1 VSRNT
6 DASGHAPLLVDAQVT
21 PTNYVVHQVVP
32 SGYVNLTANPVG
44 VPGVVEGGLYDVVF
58 RDALAAPFGYGWVRG
73 VVFNDA
79 NGDGVRNILSEV
91 GLAGVTVQASNGAS
105 MQTLGDGSYFFL
117 LPAGSRTITQTNL
130 AGWVSTTPDVVPVSV
145 ASGGVHEVDFGDQL
159 CPPGSPICGDPG
171 GFIWLSG
178 YVYQDADGVLNAPDG
193 LKGAADVGLAAV
205 PVTATATVGA
215 WTAAGSTDASG
226 FYFLQVPAGPGQ
238 VTVTLPAGYIALTPP
253 TVSYDASVSL
263 HMFRVDFAAIST
275 TAQCPSG
282 GVVHGHV
289 YSDTNG
295 DGVFVLGV
303 DTPTLGEATVGY
315 GGQVQRTNWMY
326 AFVCVPAGGGVV
338 TSTNPSGY
346 TNTTPNSVNVTVPDG
361 GLASANF
368 GKAFVSIPIALRYAY
383 IPIVF
388 RPGP

>member
-1 VSRNT
+1 
-6 DASGHAPLLVDAQVT
+6 
-21 PTNYVVHQVVP
+21 
-32 SGYVNLTANPVG
+32 
-44 VPGVVEGGLYDVVF
+44 
-58 RDALAAPFGYGWVRG
+58 
-73 VVFNDA
+73 
-79 NGDGVRNILSEV
+79 
-91 GLAGVTVQASNGAS
+91 
-105 MQTLGDGSYFFL
+105 M
-117 LPAGSRTITQTNL
+117 
-130 AGWVSTTPDVVPVSV
+130 SV

-171 GFIWLSG
+171 GFIWLQG

-205 PVTATATVGA
+205 PVTATVGT

-263 HMFRVDFAAIST
+263 HTFRVDFAAISA
-275 TAQCPSG
+275 TAQCASG

-326 AFVCVPAGGGVV
+326 AFVCVPAGDGVV
-338 TSTNPSGY
+338 TSTNPAGY

>member
-1 VSRNT
+1 
-6 DASGHAPLLVDAQVT
+6 
-21 PTNYVVHQVVP
+21 
-32 SGYVNLTANPVG
+32 
-44 VPGVVEGGLYDVVF
+44 
-58 RDALAAPFGYGWVRG
+58 

-91 GLAGVTVQASNGAS
+91 GLAGVTVQASTGAS

-117 LPAGSRTITQTNL
+117 LPAGAHIVTQTNL
-130 AGWVSTTPDVVPVSV
+130 AGWVSTTPDAVPVNV
-145 ASGGVHEVDFGDQL
+145 TSGGVHEVDFGDQL

-226 FYFLQVPAGPGQ
+226 FYFLQVPAGAGQ

-275 TAQCPSG
+275 TAQCASG

-289 YSDTNG
+289 YSDTDG

-303 DTPTLGEATVGY
+303 DTPTLSEATVEY
-315 GGQVQRTNWMY
+315 SGQTQQTNWMY
-326 AFVCVPAGGGVV
+326 AFVCVPAGDGVV
-338 TSTNPSGY
+338 TSTNPAGY
-346 TNTTPNSVNVTVPDG
+346 TNTTPNSVSVAVTDG
-361 GLASANF
+361 GSVSANF
-368 GKAFVSIPIALRYAY
+368 GKAFVQIPLALRYAY
-383 IPIVF
+383 MPIVF